1 MAIRFKVKL
10 EQYEDTQVLHAYL
23 PFDVYEAFGTRARM
37 PVKGTI
43 NGFAFRNSIFPMG
56 PMGGGKFYLVV
67 NKQMRE
73 GAKVKAGD
81 LAEFRLKKDDTP
93 REIETPAD
101 FAKAMKANKDAQA
114 VWDRLSFTHRKEYI
128 GAIEEAKKP
137 ETRARRIEKAVETI
151 AAMKK
156 AEAKKPVAKTAKKS
170 APKTAKKASKKSA
183 SKQ

>member
-1 MAIRFKVKL
+1 MAIRFKLKL
-10 EQYEDTQVLHAYL
+10 EQYGDTQVLHAYL

-43 NGFAFRNSIFPMG
+43 NGFAFRSSIF

-81 LAEFRLKKDDTP
+81 IAEFTLEKDDTP

-101 FAKAMKANKDAQA
+101 FAKALKASKDAQA

-128 GAIEEAKKP
+128 GAIVEAKKP
-137 ETRARRIEKAVETI
+137 ETRTRRIEKAVEMI

-156 AEAKKPVAKTAKKS
+156 AEAKKPAAKA
-170 APKTAKKASKKSA
+170 AKKASKKA
-183 SKQ
+183 SKKSTK

>member
-1 MAIRFKVKL
+1 MAIRFKLKL
-10 EQYEDTQVLHAYL
+10 EQYKDTEVLHAYL
-23 PFDVYEAFGTRARM
+23 PFDVYESFGTRARI

-43 NGFAFRNSIFPMG
+43 NGFAFRSSIF

-81 LAEFRLKKDDTP
+81 TAEFLLEKDDAP

-101 FAKAMKANKDAQA
+101 FAKALKANKDAQA

-128 GAIEEAKKP
+128 GAIVEAKKP
-137 ETRARRIEKAVETI
+137 ETRMRRIEKAIEMI

-156 AEAKKPVAKTAKKS
+156 AETKKPAAKTAKKAAS
-170 APKTAKKASKKSA
+170 KTAKKASKKSV
-183 SKQ
+183 SKP

>member
-1 MAIRFKVKL
+1 MAIRFKLKL

-37 PVKGTI
+37 PVKGMI
-43 NGFAFRNSIFPMG
+43 NGFAFRSSIF

-81 LAEFRLKKDDTP
+81 TAEFLLEKDDTP

-101 FAKAMKANKDAQA
+101 FAKALKVNKDAQA

-128 GAIEEAKKP
+128 GAIVEAKKP
-137 ETRARRIEKAVETI
+137 ETRARRIEKAVEMI

-156 AEAKKPVAKTAKKS
+156 AEAKKPAAKAAKK
-170 APKTAKKASKKSA
+170 AAKKASKNSTK
-183 SKQ
+183 